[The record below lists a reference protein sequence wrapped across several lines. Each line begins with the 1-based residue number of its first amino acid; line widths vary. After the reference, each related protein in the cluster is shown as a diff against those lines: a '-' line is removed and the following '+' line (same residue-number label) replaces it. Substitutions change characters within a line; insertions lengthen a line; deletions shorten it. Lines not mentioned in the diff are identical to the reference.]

1 MRYLKMALILGVL
14 GFAGCGMGRDDTPPP
29 EVNLDT
35 SELDIEIGELYT
47 PGDSDSLGESTTILE
62 LGQ

>member
-1 MRYLKMALILGVL
+1 MRYLRLAIVISAL

-35 SELDIEIGELYT
+35 SEIVIEIGEVYI
-47 PGDSDSLGESTTILE
+47 PESDDSFLE
-62 LGQ
+62 LEK